1 MILEHKIIELY
12 GKMLFEKVV
21 LAPPFKKPNPMP
33 NEACF
38 LYIKDGEYT
47 SVSEKEQLRLR
58 THESVLMKCG
68 SYLSEM
74 YTSGK
79 SQKYEAIAVHFYPD
93 VLQKVYDHEIPSFL
107 KPQNSAPNLSMGKL
121 NSDIL
126 IHKYIE
132 SILFYF
138 DNQQLVNDEILTL
151 KLKEIILLLNQTKN
165 APNIRNIL
173 SNLFNPTT
181 YTFRE
186 IIEAHLY
193 SNITTTEL
201 AQLTD
206 RSLSSFKRE
215 FEKIYHTTPAAYIK
229 DKKLEKA
236 ARHLKS
242 SELRTSNIAYDC
254 GFSDIAHFS
263 KSFKQKYGVSPS
275 VYRVNQIDKSMD
287 Q

>member
-1 MILEHKIIELY
+1 
-12 GKMLFEKVV
+12 
-21 LAPPFKKPNPMP
+21 MP

-38 LYIKDGEYT
+38 LYVLDGKYD
-47 SVSEKEQLRLR
+47 SISEKEQLKLHA
-58 THESVLMKCG
+58 HESVLMKCG

-74 YTSGK
+74 YTTGD

-93 VLQKVYDHEIPSFL
+93 ILQKVYDHEIPAFL
-107 KPQNSAPNLSMGKL
+107 KPQNSTSNMSMGKI
-121 NSDIL
+121 NSNIL

-138 DNQQLVNDEILTL
+138 DNQQLVNEEILIL

-165 APNIRNIL
+165 APNIRNVL

-186 IIEAHLY
+186 IVEAHVY
-193 SNITTTEL
+193 SNISTSEL
-201 AQLTD
+201 AHLTN

-215 FEKIYHTTPAAYIK
+215 FEKIYNSSPAAYIK
-229 DKKLEKA
+229 DKKLERA
-236 ARHLKS
+236 ARYLKS

-254 GFSDIAHFS
+254 GFSDAAHFS
-263 KSFKQKYGVSPS
+263 KSFKKKYGVSPS
-275 VYRVNQIDKSMD
+275 IYRVNQIDKSMG
-287 Q
+287 QL